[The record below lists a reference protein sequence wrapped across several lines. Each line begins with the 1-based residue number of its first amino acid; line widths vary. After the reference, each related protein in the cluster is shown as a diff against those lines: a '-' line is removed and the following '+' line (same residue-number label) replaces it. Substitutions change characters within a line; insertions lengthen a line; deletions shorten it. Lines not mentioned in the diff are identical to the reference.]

1 MATNSTIT
9 SVTQY
14 ADEYKAQAEAIA
26 KKAQALYD
34 AGSLGQVAG
43 FTGAQTQGQ
52 AAGLAAGQ
60 AQIGLEG
67 QLAGMAGK
75 TDLSGM
81 RQNAQNDALQAL
93 GLNSAAAGRMGGLGG
108 SRQFVNNQSIA
119 NDLAGR
125 FGEIDLQRQQMDLT
139 STQAALQAQGTGAGQ
154 IAQIGQAQQQQQQNV
169 LDAPYT
175 GLTQLGEMFTNIA
188 AKETSTESDQ
198 GGK

>member
-1 MATNSTIT
+1 MGNSTMT
-9 SVTQY
+9 STTSY
-14 ADEYKAQAEAIA
+14 APEYAGQA
-26 KKAQALYD
+26 KKILDDAQNLYD
-34 AGSLGQVAG
+34 TGQLGNVAG
-43 FTGAQTQGQ
+43 FTAAQTQGQ
-52 AAGLAAGQ
+52 TAGIAAGN

-81 RQNAQNDALQAL
+81 RTNAKNEALQAL

-119 NDLAGR
+119 NDLAGK
-125 FGEIDLQRQQMDLT
+125 FGSIDMQRQQMDLT
-139 STQAALQAQGTGAGQ
+139 NTQAALSAQGTGAGQ

-169 LDAPYT
+169 NDAPYT
-175 GLTQLGEMFTNIA
+175 GLTQLGEMFSNIA
-188 AKETSTESDQ
+188 AKKTNTESDQ

>member
-1 MATNSTIT
+1 MT
-9 SVTQY
+9 SVTSY
-14 ADEYKAQAEAIA
+14 ADDYKDQA
-26 KKAQALYD
+26 KKILEQAQNLYD

-43 FTGAQTQGQ
+43 FTDAQTQGQ

-67 QLAGMAGK
+67 QLAGMAGQ

-81 RQNAQNDALQAL
+81 RQQAKNEALQAL
-93 GLNSAAAGRMGGLGG
+93 GLNAAAAGRMGGLGG
-108 SRQFVNNQSIA
+108 SRQFINNQSIA
-119 NDLAGR
+119 NDLAAS
-125 FGEIDLQRQQMDLT
+125 FSQIDMQKQQMDVAN
-139 STQAALQAQGTGAGQ
+139 TQAALAAQGTGAAQ
-154 IAQIGQAQQQQQQNV
+154 MAQIGQAQQQQQQNV

-188 AKETSTESDQ
+188 AKKTRTESDQ

>member
-1 MATNSTIT
+1 MANSTMT
-9 SVTQY
+9 SVTSY
-14 ADEYKAQAEAIA
+14 ADDYKDQA
-26 KKAQALYD
+26 KKILEQAQNLYD

-43 FTGAQTQGQ
+43 FTDAQTQGQ

-67 QLAGMAGK
+67 QLAGMAGQ

-81 RQNAQNDALQAL
+81 RQQAKNEALQAL
-93 GLNSAAAGRMGGLGG
+93 GLNAAAAGRMGGLGG
-108 SRQFVNNQSIA
+108 SRQFINNQSIA
-119 NDLAGR
+119 NDLAAS
-125 FGEIDLQRQQMDLT
+125 FGQIDMQRQQMDLAN
-139 STQAALQAQGTGAGQ
+139 TQAALAAQGTGAAQ
-154 IAQIGQAQQQQQQNV
+154 MAQIGQAQQQQQQNV

-188 AKETSTESDQ
+188 AKKTRTESDQ

>member
-1 MATNSTIT
+1 MANSTMT
-9 SVTQY
+9 SITQY
-14 ADEYKAQAEAIA
+14 ASPYAAQA
-26 KKAQALYD
+26 KKILEDAQNLYD

-43 FTGAQTQGQ
+43 FTDAQTQGQ

-67 QLAGMAGK
+67 QLAGMAGQ

-81 RQNAQNDALQAL
+81 RQAAQQEALQAL

-108 SRQFVNNQSIA
+108 SRQFVNQQSIA
-119 NDLAGR
+119 NDLAGK
-125 FGEIDLQRQQMDLT
+125 FGQIDLQRQQMDFAN
-139 STQAALQAQGTGAGQ
+139 TQAALQAQGTGAGQ
-154 IAQIGQAQQQQQQNV
+154 MAQIGQAQQQQAQNV

-175 GLTQLGEMFTNIA
+175 GLTQLGEMFSNIA
-188 AKETSTESDQ
+188 AKQTRTESDQ

>member
-1 MATNSTIT
+1 MANSTMT

-52 AAGLAAGQ
+52 TAGLAAGQ

-67 QLAGMAGK
+67 QLTGMAGK

-81 RQNAQNDALQAL
+81 RQAAQNQALQAL
-93 GLNSAAAGRMGGLGG
+93 GLNSAAAGRVGGLGG

-119 NDLAGR
+119 NDLAGK
-125 FGEIDLQRQQMDLT
+125 FGQIDMQRQQMDVAN
-139 STQAALQAQGTGAGQ
+139 TQAALQAQGTGAGQ

-175 GLTQLGEMFTNIA
+175 GLTQLGEIFTNIA
-188 AKETSTESDQ
+188 AKKTKSESDQ

>member
-1 MATNSTIT
+1 MT
-9 SVTQY
+9 SITQY
-14 ADEYKAQAEAIA
+14 ADPYADQA
-26 KKAQALYD
+26 KKILEDAQNLYD
-34 AGSLGQVAG
+34 TGSLGQVAG
-43 FTGAQTQGQ
+43 FTDAQTQGQ
-52 AAGLAAGQ
+52 TAGIAAGQ

-81 RQNAQNDALQAL
+81 RQGAQNEALQAL

-108 SRQFVNNQSIA
+108 SRQFVNQQSIA
-119 NDLAGR
+119 NDLAGK
-125 FGEIDLQRQQMDLT
+125 FGQIDLQRQQMDLT

-175 GLTQLGEMFTNIA
+175 GLTQLGEMFSNIA
-188 AKETSTESDQ
+188 AKKTSTESDQ

>member
-1 MATNSTIT
+1 MANSTMTSIT
-9 SVTQY
+9 GY
-14 ADEYKAQAEAIA
+14 ADPYADQA
-26 KKAQALYD
+26 KKLLEDAQNLYNT
-34 AGSLGQVAG
+34 GQLGQVAG
-43 FTGAQTQGQ
+43 FTDAQTQAQ
-52 AAGLAAGQ
+52 TAGIAAGQ

-67 QLAGMAGK
+67 QLAGMAGQ

-81 RQNAQNDALQAL
+81 RQAAQNQALQAL
-93 GLNSAAAGRMGGLGG
+93 GLNSAAAGRVGGLGG

-119 NDLAGR
+119 NDLAGK
-125 FGEIDLQRQQMDLT
+125 FGQIDLQKQQMDLT

-188 AKETSTESDQ
+188 AKKTSTESDQ